1 MCATFEHFLCLHSLQ
16 RSIYLPVPYMSDTL
30 MDFRVRVVERPL
42 GSAIL
47 KFASGSLADIHP
59 GPPFARKKFKKECV
73 CKIYLIHIHI
83 SSSLTLESI
92 SGLEC
97 VHGVYFLNAK
107 KIFHV

>member
-1 MCATFEHFLCLHSLQ
+1 MCALL
-16 RSIYLPVPYMSDTL
+16 RDRWGPP
-30 MDFRVRVVERPL
+30 
-42 GSAIL
+42 L

-83 SSSLTLESI
+83 SSSLTLENI

-97 VHGVYFLNAK
+97 EHGVYNDNCFL
-107 KIFHV
+107 